1 MARSITLLVGKKQME
16 EIQSVLKAL
25 EEGNT
30 NVFREDRTLILSH
43 NTFNNTVMKILNGD
57 KEV

>member
-1 MARSITLLVGKKQME
+1 MHSIALLVGKKQME
-16 EIQSVLKAL
+16 EIQSMLKAL

-30 NVFREDRTLILSH
+30 SVFREDRTLVLPH
-43 NTFNNTVMKILNGD
+43 DTFNNTVMKILNGD

>member
-1 MARSITLLVGKKQME
+1 ME
-16 EIQSVLKAL
+16 EVQSILKAL

-30 NVFREDRTLILSH
+30 SVFREDRTLILPH
-43 NTFNNTVMKILNGD
+43 NTFNDTVMKILNGD